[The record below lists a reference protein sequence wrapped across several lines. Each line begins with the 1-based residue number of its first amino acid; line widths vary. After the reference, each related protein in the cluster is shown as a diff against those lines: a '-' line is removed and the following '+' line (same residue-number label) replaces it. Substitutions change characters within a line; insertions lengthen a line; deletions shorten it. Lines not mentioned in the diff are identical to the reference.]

1 MKSTYK
7 LTIALFAG
15 AAIGGL
21 AIHGLHAQAK
31 PPVYSISEIDISNP
45 DAYTKEFVPVAQAA
59 LKAGGGRLLA
69 AGAATTI
76 VGEPPKSRVTVWV
89 YDSMEELQASRNSAE
104 YKEALKIGDKYA
116 KFRTFAVPAQ
126 RWQHERGSWSP

>member
-1 MKSTYK
+1 M
-7 LTIALFAG
+7 LAG
-15 AAIGGL
+15 IGLG
-21 AIHGLHAQAK
+21 AVTVQRLHAQAK
-31 PPVYSISEIDISNP
+31 PRVYSISEIDISNL

-89 YDSMEELQASRNSAE
+89 YDRMEELQASRNSAE

>member
-1 MKSTYK
+1 MKSTPK

-21 AIHGLHAQAK
+21 VVHGLHAQAK

-45 DAYTKEFVPVAQAA
+45 DAYAKEFVPVAQAA

-69 AGAATTI
+69 GGKATTI
-76 VGEPPKSRVTVWV
+76 VGEPPKSRVTIWV
-89 YDSMEELQASRNSAE
+89 YDSMEKLQASRSSAE

-116 KFRTFAVPAQ
+116 KFRTFAVEGVAQ
-126 RWQHERGSWSP
+126 

>member
-1 MKSTYK
+1 MKIQYAVT
-7 LTIALFAG
+7 LAMLAG
-15 AAIGGL
+15 IGLGVVTVQR
-21 AIHGLHAQAK
+21 LHAQAK
-31 PPVYSISEIDISNP
+31 PRVYSISEIDISNP

-69 AGAATTI
+69 AGGATTI

-89 YDSMEELQASRNSAE
+89 YDSMEELQASRNWAE

-116 KFRTFAVPAQ
+116 KFRTFAVDGVSAT
-126 RWQHERGSWSP
+126 GATN